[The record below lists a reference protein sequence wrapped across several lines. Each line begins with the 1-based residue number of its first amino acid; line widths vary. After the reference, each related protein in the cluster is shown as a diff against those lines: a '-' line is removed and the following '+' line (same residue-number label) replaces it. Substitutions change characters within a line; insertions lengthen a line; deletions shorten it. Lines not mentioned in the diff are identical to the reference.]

1 MIMLR
6 GRLKLVSQIFKILNF
21 KDHFFVIPLSYGPTK
36 IIQDD
41 HVIQANLSFSRLSP
55 YLTILAVS

>member
-55 YLTILAVS
+55 Y